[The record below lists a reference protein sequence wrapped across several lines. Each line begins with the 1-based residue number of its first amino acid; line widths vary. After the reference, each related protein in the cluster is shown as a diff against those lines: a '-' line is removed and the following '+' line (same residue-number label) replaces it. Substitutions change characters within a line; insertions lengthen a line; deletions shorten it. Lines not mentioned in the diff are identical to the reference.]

1 MVGNHPQL
9 SAALTN
15 VQALNAA
22 YAAHQR
28 AKLEG
33 GGDGDDGE
41 REGKDRERERRRK
54 KSSKRSR
61 RDRDEEGRR
70 YDRGEKS
77 SKSKRRRRRRRDE
90 DRDGKRRRRRERRSD
105 DSVSSESSESESGSE
120 SDDGGRRERSTRRAG
135 ERVELG
141 RRATEALRHML
152 AKFPGERA
160 NLRDLLRTIDGGRGV
175 ATAGVADEKVRNYL
189 EYFFDNALLVK
200 SSRTGAWALDEGEL
214 SLLSRFGAVFD
225 ESTDALASLADAR
238 EPWLED
244 EARAQEKADRAQAR
258 EAKRAEAKKSE
269 AEHEILVGD
278 EAHAL
283 MADQE
288 SDSEDEGRKPIAP
301 EPIGPI
307 GPAPVPEEAPAR
319 RVLGPMVPP
328 KSMLEAA
335 AAEFSFGDAFGPPPP
350 ELVAEIENTSNET
363 REACATRLVRITKR
377 GGDAYDILGVSPED
391 SASFIKK
398 KYWKLSL
405 MVHPDKC
412 NHEDAKDAF
421 DAIKKAHAA
430 LSDETQRAE
439 VDAKR
444 NEAKDREEF
453 EKWLGEERQKAAW
466 RRLKGNPLPG
476 DDELLDGSKETGD
489 AREEWMT
496 HLPPEARPN
505 QGPPT
510 ANVTA
515 FRKTE
520 KVARTA
526 EMVAAWTDTPQQAA
540 QREKQL
546 FLQAQAEQYALPA
559 AVAKEQETA
568 KLVDE
573 FNATRRAKSLME
585 VHQEKQRESSR
596 KEKKEKKEKKERK
609 DKSGDGPGDGTNWE
623 YRPFDRDTDLKLK
636 KPGEMSTEEALKRAG
651 GGLGDRFGKGGGS
664 GGGSFL

>member
-28 AKLEG
+28 AKREG
-33 GGDGDDGE
+33 GDDE
-41 REGKDRERERRRK
+41 DAGKDRDRRRK

-61 RDRDEEGRR
+61 RDREEEGRR
-70 YDRGEKS
+70 SSSRGGKRDKREKS
-77 SKSKRRRRRRRDE
+77 SKSKRRRRRRDE
-90 DRDGKRRRRRERRSD
+90 DRDGKRRRRRERSD
-105 DSVSSESSESESGSE
+105 DSVSSGSSVSESSESGSE
-120 SDDGGRRERSTRRAG
+120 SNDGRRERSERRTG

-152 AKFPGERA
+152 AKFPGERT
-160 NLRDLLRTIDGGRGV
+160 NLRDVLRTIDGGRGV

-200 SSRTGAWALDEGEL
+200 SSRTGAWALDEDEL
-214 SLLSRFGAVFD
+214 NLLSRFGAVFD
-225 ESTDALASLADAR
+225 ESTDSLASFVNAR

-244 EARAQEKADRAQAR
+244 EARAQEKAARAQAR
-258 EAKRAEAKKSE
+258 EVKRSEAKSCHAK
-269 AEHEILVGD
+269 HEILVGD

-288 SDSEDEGRKPIAP
+288 SDSEDEGREPIAS

-307 GPAPVPEEAPAR
+307 GPAPIPEEAPAR

-421 DAIKKAHAA
+421 DAIKKAHAV
-430 LSDETQRAE
+430 LSDEAQRAE

-444 NEAKDREEF
+444 NDAKDREEF
-453 EKWLGEERQKAAW
+453 ERWLGEERQKAAW

-476 DDELLDGSKETGD
+476 DDELLDGSKETGN

-540 QREKQL
+540 QRKRQL
-546 FLQAQAEQYALPA
+546 FLQAQAQQYTLPA
-559 AVAKEQETA
+559 AVAKEQETK

-573 FNATRRAKSLME
+573 FNATRRAKSLLE
-585 VHQEKQRESSR
+585 IHQEKQRESSR
-596 KEKKEKKEKKERK
+596 REKKEKKEKK
-609 DKSGDGPGDGTNWE
+609 DKRGDGSTDGTNWE

-636 KPGEMSTEEALKRAG
+636 KPGELSTKEALKRAG
-651 GGLGDRFGKGGGS
+651 GGLGDRFGKGGGA